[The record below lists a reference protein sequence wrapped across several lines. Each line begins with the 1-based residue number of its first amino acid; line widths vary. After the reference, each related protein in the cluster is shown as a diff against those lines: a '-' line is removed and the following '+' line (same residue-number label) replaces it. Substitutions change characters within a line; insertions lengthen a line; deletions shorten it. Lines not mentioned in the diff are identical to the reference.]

1 MKISIKIKPE
11 TLVLLQRII
20 LISCQVANDRFS
32 QSLRSEL
39 WEAVTKKCINYTQK
53 PDGKCKK
60 ISLRYHLAHTLLVCG
75 REFLQHRS
83 LDAYEENQLQSLL
96 NELDQKLC

>member
-1 MKISIKIKPE
+1 MKVSIKIKPE

-39 WEAVTKKCINYTQK
+39 WEVLTKKCINYTQR
-53 PDGKCKK
+53 PDGKGKK
-60 ISLRYHLAHTLLVCG
+60 ISLRYHIAHTLLVCG
-75 REFLQHRS
+75 REFLQHRG